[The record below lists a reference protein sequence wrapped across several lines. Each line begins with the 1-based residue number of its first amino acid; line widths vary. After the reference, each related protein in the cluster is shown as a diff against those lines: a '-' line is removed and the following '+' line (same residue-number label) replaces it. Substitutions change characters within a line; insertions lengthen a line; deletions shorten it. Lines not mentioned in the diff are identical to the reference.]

1 MSKKNISVV
10 GLGYV
15 GLSNAILLSQSNNVI
30 AVDTNEERI
39 NLINQKKS
47 PIQDLEISK
56 YLKEH
61 RLNLTATLDWMEV
74 YRQSDI
80 IVIATPTDYDEEK
93 NYFNTSSVESVI
105 ENILTVNNKAL
116 IVIKSTIPVGF
127 VDKAREKFDTENL
140 IFSPEFL
147 REGKALYDN
156 LYPSRIIVG
165 EKSERARE
173 FANLLVE
180 GALKKDVEILLTNS
194 NEAEAIKLFAN
205 TYLALRVSFFN
216 ELDTYAELK
225 NLDTKKIIEGISL
238 DPRIGNYYN
247 NPSFGYGGYCLPKD
261 TKQLLANYKDIPN
274 DIIAAIVN
282 ANNTRKK
289 FIVNQILSKNPKVVG
304 VYRLIMKHGSD
315 NFRYSAIHTIISLL
329 QKSGVKVVVYEPTL
343 NLNIFNDCPVEHN
356 LIDFKNISD
365 LILTNRM
372 DDDLLDVSDKIYTRD
387 IFNNN

>member
-1 MSKKNISVV
+1 MKNISVV

-15 GLSNAILLSQSNNVI
+15 GLSNAILLSQRNKVI
-30 AVDTNEERI
+30 AIDTNENRVA
-39 NLINQKKS
+39 LINQRKS
-47 PIQDLEISK
+47 PIQDMEINL

-61 RLNLTATLDWMEV
+61 SLNLTATGNWKEV
-74 YRQSDI
+74 YSQSEI
-80 IVIATPTDYDEEK
+80 IIIATPTDYDEEK
-93 NYFNTSSVESVI
+93 NYFNTLSVESVI
-105 ENILTVNNKAL
+105 KDIVSVNSKAL

-127 VDKAREKFDTENL
+127 VDKVRKEFGTENI

-147 REGKALYDN
+147 REGKALHDN

-173 FANLLVE
+173 FANLLLE
-180 GALKKDVEILLTNS
+180 GAIKKDVEILLTNS

-225 NLDTKKIIEGISL
+225 NLDTKQIIEGISL

-261 TKQLLANYKDIPN
+261 TKQLLANYKDVPN

-329 QKSGVKVVVYEPTL
+329 QKSGVKVIVYEPTL